1 MSTLHRRRLVYRHGT
16 HPGTAPGTVRAP
28 EGSPPPHIEVFA
40 YDGESLDV
48 RVVRDAHEARAM
60 MVPGTP
66 GAAPRTLWIDVSG
79 LGDAAI
85 VEGFKDTFGLHGLA
99 LEDVGNLGQRA
110 KHEDYD
116 GTLFVLARMI
126 RCANDDVHDE
136 QIGFFLGEGFLITF
150 QEHGGDSFDPVRE
163 RVRKGRPTLRA
174 GGPGYLFVSLL
185 DAIVD
190 GYFPV
195 LEVLSERLEALESR
209 VIHDASPVLLEDVY
223 SARRDILSLRHAF
236 WPLREV
242 TSGLLRDPHPRIPES
257 ALHHLRDVGDHVVQA
272 VDVVETYRE
281 LASSLVD
288 VHLSMVGQRTNEV
301 MRVLTVVTAVFIP
314 LSFFAAVYGMNFDV
328 MPELRWRYGY
338 LVFWII
344 CGLVALTLLVMFHR
358 LGWLRRPKGPLPRSA
373 DLRARSMIAEHRVP
387 PQHERR

>member
-1 MSTLHRRRLVYRHGT
+1 MSTLHRRRLVYRHGP

-28 EGSPPPHIEVFA
+28 VGSPPPHIEVFV
-40 YDGESLDV
+40 YDGDALDV
-48 RVVRDAHEARAM
+48 RVVRDAQEARAL
-60 MVPGTP
+60 MVQSTP

-85 VEGFKDTFGLHGLA
+85 VEGFKEAFGLHGLA
-99 LEDVGNLGQRA
+99 LEDVGNLGQRP

-136 QIGFFLGEGFLITF
+136 QVGFFLGEGFLITF

-163 RVRKGRPTLRA
+163 RVRKSRLTLRT

-195 LEVLSERLEALESR
+195 LEVLSARLEALESR
-209 VIHDASPVLLEDVY
+209 VLHDASPVLLEDVY
-223 SARRDILSLRHAF
+223 SARRDILALRRAF

-242 TSGLLRDPHPRIPES
+242 TSGLLRDPHPHIPES
-257 ALHHLRDVGDHVVQA
+257 AMHNLRDVGDHVVQA

-338 LVFWII
+338 LVFWLI
-344 CGLVALTLLVMFHR
+344 CGAVALALLVMFHR
-358 LGWLRRPKGPLPRSA
+358 LGWLRRPKGPLPRASA
-373 DLRARSMIAEHRVP
+373 LRAHSMIAEHRGP
-387 PQHERR
+387 TPHERK

>member
-1 MSTLHRRRLVYRHGT
+1 MSPLNRRRLVYRRGP
-16 HPGTAPGTVRAP
+16 HPGTAPGTVLAP
-28 EGSPPPHIEVFA
+28 AGSPPPHIEVFV

-48 RVVRDAHEARAM
+48 KVVRDAHEARALLS
-60 MVPGTP
+60 PSTP

-79 LGDAAI
+79 LGDAEI
-85 VEGFKDTFGLHGLA
+85 VEGFKDAFGLHGLA
-99 LEDVGNLGQRA
+99 LEDVGSLGQRP

-163 RVRKGRPTLRA
+163 RVRKSRQTLRV

-195 LEVLSERLEALESR
+195 LEVLSERLESLESR
-209 VIHDASPVLLEDVY
+209 VIHDASPDLLEDVY
-223 SARRDILSLRHAF
+223 SARRDILALRRAF

-257 ALHHLRDVGDHVVQA
+257 ALHNLRDVGDHVVQA

-288 VHLSMVGQRTNEV
+288 VNLSMVGQRTNEV

-338 LVFWII
+338 LFFWVI
-344 CGLVALTLLVMFHR
+344 CGTVAITLLSMFYR
-358 LGWLRRPKGPLPRSA
+358 LGWLRRPKGRA
-373 DLRARSMIAEHRVP
+373 LRAAQLRAQSMIAEHRVP
-387 PQHERR
+387 AQHVRR